1 MSLNRVIGA
10 QGKIPWRLSE
20 DLKFFKRTTLGH
32 VILMGRK
39 TYESLGKP
47 LPGRENWVVSSRSI
61 PGVRVI
67 HDLREI
73 AEPGGGR
80 ELFLIGGAQLYGEL
94 LQKCSELFL
103 TLVKREVAGD
113 TFFPPFES
121 TFRLEEVVF
130 ESLEM
135 EIRRYGRL
143 PGRQAIWKF
152 ISAFCSILARPKLPN
167 FRQVVPAKQLVV
179 GAMPSVRPALKIE
192 QDLPSSVRQTAN

>member
-20 DLKFFKRTTLGH
+20 DLRFFKRTTLGH

-39 TYESLGKP
+39 TYESLRKP

-67 HDLREI
+67 HNLCEI

-80 ELFLIGGAQLYGEL
+80 ELFLIGGAQLYSEL
-94 LQKCSELFL
+94 LQNCSELFL

-113 TFFPPFES
+113 RFFPPFES
-121 TFRLEEVVF
+121 AFRLEEVVF

-143 PGRQAIWKF
+143 
-152 ISAFCSILARPKLPN
+152 
-167 FRQVVPAKQLVV
+167 LVD
-179 GAMPSVRPALKIE
+179 G
-192 QDLPSSVRQTAN
+192 

>member
-10 QGKIPWRLSE
+10 QGKIPWHLPE

-47 LPGRENWVVSSRSI
+47 LPGRENWVVSSKSI

-67 HDLREI
+67 RSLNEI

-80 ELFLIGGAQLYGEL
+80 ELFLIGGAKLYAAL

-113 TFFPPFES
+113 TFFPPFEDA
-121 TFRLEEVVF
+121 FRLEETF
-130 ESLEM
+130 LESAEM
-135 EIRRYGRL
+135 EIRRYARL
-143 PGRQAIWKF
+143 
-152 ISAFCSILARPKLPN
+152 
-167 FRQVVPAKQLVV
+167 AK
-179 GAMPSVRPALKIE
+179 
-192 QDLPSSVRQTAN
+192 

>member
-143 PGRQAIWKF
+143 PGRQAISPRPFWKF
-152 ISAFCSILARPKLPN
+152 LSAFCSIVARPN
-167 FRQVVPAKQLVV
+167 CRVFGTQCR
-179 GAMPSVRPALKIE
+179 
-192 QDLPSSVRQTAN
+192 PSSLSAEPCRRFGRL